1 MNRSTR
7 TVLFALTAL
16 ALFAR
21 VLVPAGYMPAPVG
34 SGWPVQLCGDGI
46 PASVM
51 AELLGLHNNHQQHH
65 HHHHAAHD
73 HGEAPQECELGA
85 GFATDLS
92 PALSLDLV
100 ELQITGDRAEEMR
113 AALPRA
119 KTPHRYRSR
128 APPALA

>member
-1 MNRSTR
+1 MYRASR
-7 TVLFALTAL
+7 TILFTLTGL
-16 ALFAR
+16 ALVAR

-51 AELLGLHNNHQQHH
+51 AELLDLHHH

-73 HGEAPQECELGA
+73 HSDAPQECELGA
-85 GFATDLS
+85 GFAADLS

-100 ELQITGDRAEEMR
+100 EQQTTVDHADEMR
-113 AALPRA
+113 AASPRA
-119 KTPHRYRSR
+119 RTAYSYRSR
-128 APPALA
+128 APPFLA